1 MPQAAR
7 TTDPISPHA
16 PCPPEK
22 CGPGSGDVIIQGLP
36 AYRVGDSTVP
46 HGIPK
51 PRVGCVPH
59 VTPLVKGSHNVKING
74 QPAGRVG
81 DAHLCGVVI
90 IAGANKVNINGGTGS
105 NHHPSFT
112 MGGHSVSGKPF
123 VEPKSPSA
131 TQKSSGGVPS
141 SLSNFIQ
148 QKEGFVSCAFLDGSQ
163 YTNGFGTEANS
174 PTECIS
180 ESEAKTRMD
189 SDLATRRTFVTN
201 YSTNKGYNW
210 SSTQIDALTSFAYN
224 LGTGAIAQVT
234 ANGTRTD
241 AVIVDKILLYNK
253 ASGVVSSGLTTRRQE
268 ESDWFKS
275 GM

>member
-1 MPQAAR
+1 MPHAAR
-7 TTDPISPHA
+7 TSDPISPHS
-16 PCPPEK
+16 PCGPEK
-22 CGPGSGDVIIQGLP
+22 CGAGSKNVIIQGLP

-46 HGIPK
+46 HGVPHYV
-51 PRVGCVPH
+51 PAFTCVPH
-59 VTPLVKGSHNVKING
+59 VTPLVSGSHNVFVNG

-81 DAHLCGVVI
+81 DSHSCGVKVL
-90 IAGANKVNINGGTGS
+90 AGANKVHINDAGTG
-105 NHHPSFT
+105 
-112 MGGHSVSGKPF
+112 GGYSSVSAR
-123 VEPKSPSA
+123 VTESKSQASA
-131 TQKSSGGVPS
+131 TQTKTISGGVPS
-141 SLSNFIQ
+141 SLSSFIQ

-189 SDLATRRTFVTN
+189 SDRATRRTFVTN
-201 YSTNKGYNW
+201 YSTNNGYNW

-234 ANGTRTD
+234 ANSTRTD

-253 ASGVVSSGLTTRRQE
+253 ASGVVSSGLTQRRQE

>member
-7 TTDPISPHA
+7 TTDPISPHS

-22 CGPGSGDVIIQGLP
+22 CGPGSNNVIIQGLP

-46 HGIPK
+46 HGF
-51 PRVGCVPH
+51 VLCVPH
-59 VTPLVKGSHNVKING
+59 VTPLVKGSHNVFVNN

-81 DAHLCGVVI
+81 DSHSCGVVV

-105 NHHPSFT
+105 NHH
-112 MGGHSVSGKPF
+112 HSVSGKPF
-123 VEPKSPSA
+123 ESNSPSA
-131 TQKSSGGVPS
+131 TQKSSGGIPS

-174 PTECIS
+174 STECIS
-180 ESEAKTRMD
+180 ETEAKTRMD

-201 YSTNKGYNW
+201 YSNNNGYNW

-268 ESDWFKS
+268 ESNWFKS

>member
-7 TTDPISPHA
+7 TTDPISPHSPCA
-16 PCPPEK
+16 PGK
-22 CGPGSGDVIIQGLP
+22 CGPGSNNVIIQGLP
-36 AYRVGDSTVP
+36 AYHVGNSTAP
-46 HGIPK
+46 HGVPI
-51 PRVGCVPH
+51 VGACVPH
-59 VTPLVKGSHNVKING
+59 VTPLVKGSHNVFVNN

-81 DAHLCGVVI
+81 DSHSCGVVV
-90 IAGANKVNINGGTGS
+90 IAGANKVNINGGSGS
-105 NHHPSFT
+105 NHH
-112 MGGHSVSGKPF
+112 HSVSGKPF
-123 VEPKSPSA
+123 ESNSPSA
-131 TQKSSGGVPS
+131 TQKSSGGGTSVPG
-141 SLSNFIQ
+141 SLSSFIQ

-174 PTECIS
+174 STECIS

-201 YSTNKGYNW
+201 YGNNNGYNW

-224 LGTGAIAQVT
+224 LGTGAISQVT
-234 ANGTRTD
+234 AGATRTD

-268 ESDWFKS
+268 ESNWFKS